1 VKKTMADRL
10 GLATEGA
17 LTRSL
22 LRVVELLSGRGK
34 QLI

>member
-1 VKKTMADRL
+1 MADRL

-17 LTRSL
+17 ISRGL
-22 LRVVELLSGRGK
+22 LRVVETLSGRGK